1 MLGFQENQ
9 SFLPRYAKEL
19 SIHPHCMWI
28 TETIN
33 KWMERMAVRGV
44 FSPLSGIICENVNW
58 YSACEGNLDCL
69 GKCQGILETSC
80 CGNHVL
86 HVHVVMPQQVHHYSE
101 CSVPVEYDRCKLS
114 GLSPRFFMKLYLD
127 EASSN
132 RGQTGAKFVSVIFTL
147 FQCTKVNAHENKFSN
162 GSFHRNDGQA

>member
-19 SIHPHCMWI
+19 SIYAHCMWI

-33 KWMERMAVRGV
+33 KWMERMAVREV

-86 HVHVVMPQQVHHYSE
+86 HVHVVMPVTYTTIVSAV
-101 CSVPVEYDRCKLS
+101 SLLNMITVS
-114 GLSPRFFMKLYLD
+114 YLD
-127 EASSN
+127 C
-132 RGQTGAKFVSVIFTL
+132 RQD
-147 FQCTKVNAHENKFSN
+147 FSL
-162 GSFHRNDGQA
+162 SCI